1 MKPAGSYRSLLIQP
15 PFVAYLITLFI
26 TAFND
31 NAFKIIIMLIA
42 LQTKESGYVDIYY
55 IGAQLVFILPFF
67 IFSGYSG
74 YFADKYPKNKVITA
88 TKILEIIIMLFA
100 VYFLANEH
108 KTMLIFILFLSS
120 TQSVFL
126 SPAKYGILP
135 EWFSEEDISRANG
148 LVELLT
154 FIAIIFGSVAGG
166 ILMHV
171 FVDDLLL
178 VGIILLVLSIIGLVT
193 SFFIKQVPES
203 GSTRPWSYN
212 PWHEIQYGFKT
223 IWHNRLL
230 GTVIMGIS
238 FFFAIALAVTT
249 NLLVFG
255 KEIFSLTDMQLGFL
269 NAAVG
274 IGIGTGSIAAGWL
287 SGDKIEFGLIPLG
300 AIGMTVMLFC
310 ISYTTVSVLNLYLL
324 LIGVG
329 IFSGLFIVP
338 LNSLLQELPSNQEK
352 GRLIAT
358 NNFFNGAF
366 MIIAVLIIWFLQG
379 ALKLTPDNIMY
390 VFAWITL
397 FFSVVAISFNP
408 RFFVRFILWLVIH
421 IFYRIDIIGRPN
433 IPKEGPALI
442 VSNHVSYIDG
452 LIISVVLPRFVR
464 YLVHKNYYS
473 HPLLHN
479 LMRFGYAIPIESGDE
494 EKVTASINRAREA
507 LLAGHVVCIFAEGR
521 LTRTGNLLPFRTG
534 LERIVEGLDVPII
547 PIHLDQLWES
557 IFSPRK
563 KQQLFRLPQQFPV
576 RVTVTLGDQMP
587 ATSKA
592 WQVRQAV
599 QELAVQARISGYKR
613 EHYLSVE
620 FLKNATNTPNRYCI
634 YDQNGQKKYKYSEFS
649 SNVLCVA
656 HKLKKLHPQEKRIAV
671 RLSCSYQAALINI
684 ALVTAGKSVVNIPL
698 DYSYQDVLELK
709 KQLDI
714 TTIYTDSNNNSTVS
728 AELLDKHHGT
738 DPTILFANSNNDSS
752 NKSEYVLRKF
762 IWILKYI
769 LPMKWVV
776 QMIGTLPKS
785 SEVEVTVLVPEKLHD
800 TGDRKFIFLSH
811 ESIYN
816 NISGFKQIL
825 DINHQDRFGSILNFN
840 NPFAFTLNLWA
851 PLIICNGQIPL
862 DISSDYASR
871 VVDIYQ
877 QRATILI
884 VTCRDLEFYLDQIPA
899 NLLAYVRYVFAIDLI
914 EHVDNINTQMGE
926 LIERFYDK
934 FGIRVMTGFGMAEIG
949 PIVALN
955 TPNVRE
961 RGMLQRGSKRDSW
974 GHPLPN
980 VAIRI
985 IDEHTEQVLEP
996 GMEGILEIKT
1006 PSHMIGFREK
1016 NATTLSN
1023 TEVDEWFYTNL
1034 IARIDEDG
1042 FVFIK

>member
-15 PFVAYLITLFI
+15 PFIAYLTTLFI

-55 IGAQLVFILPFF
+55 IAAQLVFILPFF

-74 YFADKYPKNKVITA
+74 YFADKFSKNKVIIF
-88 TKILEIIIMLFA
+88 TKILEIIIMLIA

-108 KTMLIFILFLSS
+108 KPMLIFILFLLS

-166 ILMHV
+166 ILMHT
-171 FVDDLLL
+171 FGDDLLL
-178 VGIILLVLSIIGLVT
+178 VGIILLLLAIIGLVC
-193 SFFIKQVPES
+193 SILIKQVPES
-203 GSTRPWSYN
+203 GSNRPWSYN
-212 PWHEIQYGFKT
+212 PWHEIKFGFQV
-223 IWHNRLL
+223 IWNNRLL

-300 AIGMTVMLFC
+300 TIGMTVMLFC

-324 LIGVG
+324 LIALG

-338 LNSLLQELPSNQEK
+338 LNSLLQELPSSQEK

-379 ALKLTPDNIMY
+379 ALKLSPDNIMY

-397 FFSVVAISFNP
+397 FFSIIALSFNP

-421 IFYRIDIIGRPN
+421 IFYRVDIIGRPN
-433 IPKEGPALI
+433 IPKKGAALI

-479 LMRFGYAIPIESGDE
+479 LMRFGYAIPIESGDD

-521 LTRTGNLLPFRTG
+521 LTRTGNLLPFRAG

-563 KQQLFRLPQQFPV
+563 KQQLFRLPQQFPA
-576 RVTVTLGDQMP
+576 RVTVTLGDPMP

-592 WQVRQAV
+592 WEVRQAV
-599 QELAVQARISGYKR
+599 QELAVQARISGYQR

-620 FLKNATNTPNRYCI
+620 FLKNATNTPNRYCV
-634 YDQNGQKKYKYSEFS
+634 YDESSLKKYKYSEFS
-649 SNVLCVA
+649 TNVLYIA
-656 HKLKKLHPQEKRIAV
+656 HKIKKLHPSDQRIALLLPCGYKAV
-671 RLSCSYQAALINI
+671 LLNI
-684 ALVTAGKSVVNIPL
+684 AIVIAGKSVVNIPNEYSSQDIL
-698 DYSYQDVLELK
+698 DLK
-709 KQLDI
+709 KLLNI
-714 TTIYTDSNNNSTVS
+714 SSIYTDNKDMGEGCCDIDKLLSN
-728 AELLDKHHGT
+728 LDS
-738 DPTILFANSNNDSS
+738 DS
-752 NKSEYVLRKF
+752 NKAEFFLRKF
-762 IWILKYI
+762 ITVLKYV
-769 LPMKWVV
+769 LPMKYVV
-776 QMIGTLPKS
+776 QAVGALPKS
-785 SEVEVTVLVPEKLHD
+785 PESEVTVLVPEKFSKMA
-800 TGDRKFIFLSH
+800 DRKFIFLSH

-825 DINHQDRFGSILNFN
+825 DFNHKDRFGSILNFDN
-840 NPFAFTLNLWA
+840 IIAFTLNLWA

-862 DISSDYASR
+862 DTNIDYNNK
-871 VVDIYQ
+871 VVELYQ

-884 VTCRDLEFYLDQIPA
+884 VTCRDLEFYLEQIPA

-914 EHVDNINTQMGE
+914 DHIDNISAQMKE
-926 LIERFYDK
+926 LFERFYDK
-934 FGIRVMTGFGMAEIG
+934 FGIRIMTGFGMAEVG
-949 PIVALN
+949 SIVTLN

-980 VAIRI
+980 VAMRG
-985 IDEHTEQVLEP
+985 D
-996 GMEGILEIKT
+996 
-1006 PSHMIGFREK
+1006 
-1016 NATTLSN
+1016 
-1023 TEVDEWFYTNL
+1023 
-1034 IARIDEDG
+1034 
-1042 FVFIK
+1042 